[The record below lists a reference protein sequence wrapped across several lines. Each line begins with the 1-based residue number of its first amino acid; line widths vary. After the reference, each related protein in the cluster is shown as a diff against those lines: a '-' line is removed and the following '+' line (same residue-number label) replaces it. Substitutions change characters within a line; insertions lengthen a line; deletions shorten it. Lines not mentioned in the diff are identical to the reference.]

1 MPKHVFKLVNL
12 IMSKTIIVSNRLPI
26 SLRHRNGK
34 FEFKPSAGGLATGLG
49 SIYKAGENIWIGWPG
64 NTVEDPE
71 QRAEIILELHEL
83 KMAPVFLTKE
93 DVEEFYE
100 GFSNET
106 LWPAFHYFTQY
117 MVYNPD
123 HWKAYVRVN
132 EKFCEAIL
140 KKAGP
145 EDTIWIH
152 DYQLLLLPK
161 MLREKL
167 PNATIA
173 FFQHIPFPSYEIIRM
188 IPWRKQLLEG
198 IVGADLIGFH
208 TYDDMRHFL
217 SAVGRITGLSSES
230 GYIQAENRIINV
242 DSFPMGIDYDKFA
255 NQAKSRKTQRIV
267 GEFRKQVEGQ
277 KLIITIDRLDY
288 SKGIPQRIQAFGQLL
303 QQHKELHGKVSMIMI
318 VVPSRDKVQSYK
330 KLKKEIDLLVGRIN
344 SEYATLNWKPV
355 HYFYRSFPFEEL
367 SAFYNISDIALVT
380 PLRDGMNLVCKEFVA
395 SKTDQSGV
403 LILSEMAGASK
414 ELQDAVLVN
423 PNDRQGVVDAIYRAL
438 TMKLPEQKARMESMQ
453 ESLKK
458 YDVFQWV
465 KVFMDRL
472 EHVKSKQAELTSKD
486 VDAAVMTEIATAFKK
501 ASNPILFLDYDGTLT
516 GFVTNPQHAVP
527 DAELKGIVKDL
538 SGLAQVVI
546 ISGRDKDTLGKWFKD
561 QSIDMVAEHG
571 VWVKRKDENGNW
583 KLYAEIEDGWKDDIR
598 QIMEYYVLRTPGAFI
613 EEKHHSLV
621 WHFRKVESGLGDLR
635 MRELFSHLKYM
646 ARGHNLQVLEGNMVL
661 EIKRPDINKGR
672 AATALMKN
680 QEYDFVLAVG
690 DDWTDED
697 TFKAMPKNAYSIRVG
712 YAYTQANYNI
722 KSVKQVRQLLSKLSS

>member
-1 MPKHVFKLVNL
+1 
-12 IMSKTIIVSNRLPI
+12 MSKTIIVSNRLPI
-26 SLRHRNGK
+26 SIRHRNGR

-49 SIYKAGENIWIGWPG
+49 SIYKEGENIWIGWPG
-64 NTVEDPE
+64 NTVDDPE
-71 QRAEIILELHEL
+71 QRAEIILELHDL
-83 KMAPVFLTKE
+83 KMAPVFLSRE

-117 MVYNPD
+117 MVYNPE
-123 HWKAYVRVN
+123 HWDAYVRVN
-132 EKFCEAIL
+132 QKFCDAIL

-145 EDTIWIH
+145 DDTIWIH
-152 DYQLLLLPK
+152 DYQLLLLPQ
-161 MLREKL
+161 MLREVL

-188 IPWRKQLLEG
+188 IPWRKELLEG
-198 IVGADLIGFH
+198 VCGADLIGFH

-217 SAVGRITGLSSES
+217 SAVGRITGLSNES

-255 NQAKSRKTQRIV
+255 KQAKSKRTLRFVK
-267 GEFRKQVEGQ
+267 EFGKQVEDQ
-277 KLIITIDRLDY
+277 KLLLTIDRLDY
-288 SKGIPQRIQAFGQLL
+288 SKGIPQRIQAFNQLL
-303 QQHKELHGKVSMIMI
+303 EQHKELHGKVSMIMI

-330 KLKKEIDLLVGRIN
+330 ELKEEIDLLVGRIN
-344 SEYATLNWKPV
+344 SEYSTLNWVPV

-367 SAFYNISDIALVT
+367 SAFYNMSDIALVT

-395 SKTDQSGV
+395 SKTDQTGV

-414 ELQDAVLVN
+414 ELQDAILVN
-423 PNDRQGVVDAIYRAL
+423 PNDRQGVVDAIYNAL
-438 TMKLPEQKARMESMQ
+438 SMPLAEQKARISSMQ

-472 EHVKSKQAELTSKD
+472 DHVKRKQEELTSKD
-486 VDAAVMTEIATAFKK
+486 VDAKVMNEIQASFKK
-501 ASNPILFLDYDGTLT
+501 AKNAVLFLDYDGTLT
-516 GFVTNPQHAVP
+516 GFHSDPQKALP
-527 DAELKGIVKDL
+527 DAELKAIVKDL
-538 SGLAQVVI
+538 SELAQVVV
-546 ISGRDKDTLGKWFKD
+546 ISGRDKDTLGRWFEG
-561 QSIDMVAEHG
+561 QNIDMIAEHG
-571 VWVKRKDENGNW
+571 VWVKKKENKGDW
-583 KLYAEIEDGWKDDIR
+583 ELYAEVEDGWKEDIR

-621 WHFRKVESGLGDLR
+621 WHYRKVESGLGDLR

-646 ARGHNLQVLEGNMVL
+646 ARGYNLQVLEGNMVL

-672 AATALMKN
+672 AATAMMKGA
-680 QEYDFVLAVG
+680 EYDFILAIG

-712 YAYTQANYNI
+712 YAFTQANFNI
-722 KSVKQVRQLLSKLSS
+722 KSVRQVRQLLQKLTS

>member
-1 MPKHVFKLVNL
+1 
-12 IMSKTIIVSNRLPI
+12 MSKTIIVSNRLPI
-26 SLRHRNGK
+26 SLRHRNGR

-49 SIYKAGENIWIGWPG
+49 SIYKEGENIWIGWPG
-64 NTVEDPE
+64 NTVDDAE
-71 QRAEIILELHEL
+71 QRAEIIIELHEL
-83 KMAPVFLTKE
+83 KMAPVFLSKE

-145 EDTIWIH
+145 DDTIWVH
-152 DYQLLLLPK
+152 DYQLLLLPQ
-161 MLREKL
+161 MLRDVL

-173 FFQHIPFPSYEIIRM
+173 FFQHIPFPSYEILRM
-188 IPWRKQLLEG
+188 IPWRKELLEG
-198 IVGADLIGFH
+198 VCGADLIGFH

-242 DSFPMGIDYDKFA
+242 DSFPMGIDYEKFA
-255 NQAKSRKTQRIV
+255 KQAKTKKTLDFVQK
-267 GEFRKQVEGQ
+267 FRKEVGNQ
-277 KLIITIDRLDY
+277 KMLLTIDRLDY

-303 QQHKELHGKVSMIMI
+303 KQYKELHGKVSMIMV

-330 KLKKEIDLLVGRIN
+330 ELKEEIDLLVGRIN
-344 SEYATLNWKPV
+344 SEYSTLNWVPI

-367 SAFYNISDIALVT
+367 SAFYNMSDIALVT
-380 PLRDGMNLVCKEFVA
+380 PLRDGMNLVCKEYVA
-395 SKTDQSGV
+395 SRTDQSGV

-414 ELQDAVLVN
+414 ELQDAILVN
-423 PNDRQGVVDAIYRAL
+423 PNDRQGVVDAIYNAL
-438 TMKLPEQKARMESMQ
+438 SMKPEEQQARMSSMQ

-465 KVFMDRL
+465 EVFMGRVA
-472 EHVKSKQAELTSKD
+472 HVKKKQSELTSKD
-486 VDAAVMTEIATAFKK
+486 VDAKVMEEIQKDFKK
-501 ASNPILFLDYDGTLT
+501 AKKSVLFLDYDGTLT
-516 GFVTNPQHAVP
+516 GFTANPKDAVP
-527 DAELKGIVKDL
+527 DDELKKIVKEL
-538 SGLAQVVI
+538 SQTSQVVV
-546 ISGRDKDTLGKWFKD
+546 ISGRDKDTLGKWFKG
-561 QSIDMVAEHG
+561 QNIDMIAEHG
-571 VWVKRKDENGNW
+571 VWVKRKEDKGDW
-583 KLYAEIEDGWKDDIR
+583 ALYAEIEDGWKDDIR
-598 QIMEYYVLRTPGAFI
+598 KVMEYYVLRTPGAFI

-621 WHFRKVESGLGDLR
+621 WHYRKVESGLGDLR

-672 AATALMKN
+672 AATALMKGHD
-680 QEYDFVLAVG
+680 YDFVLAIG

-722 KSVKQVRQLLSKLSS
+722 KSFRQVRQLLQKLASS

>member
-1 MPKHVFKLVNL
+1 
-12 IMSKTIIVSNRLPI
+12 MSKTIIVSNRLPI

-49 SIYKAGENIWIGWPG
+49 SIYTAGENIWIGWPG

-93 DVEEFYE
+93 DIEEFYE

-117 MVYNPD
+117 MVYNPE

-132 EKFCEAIL
+132 EKFCNAIL
-140 KKAGP
+140 KKASP
-145 EDTIWIH
+145 EDTIWVH

-188 IPWRKQLLEG
+188 IPWRTQLLEG
-198 IVGADLIGFH
+198 MVGADLIGFH

-217 SAVGRITGLSSES
+217 SAVSRITGLTSES

-255 NQAKSRKTQRIV
+255 NQAKSRKTQNIV
-267 GEFRKQVEGQ
+267 REFRKQVEDQ

-288 SKGIPQRIQAFGQLL
+288 SKGIPQRIQAFDQLL

-330 KLKKEIDLLVGRIN
+330 VLKEEIDLLVGRIN
-344 SEYATLNWKPV
+344 SEYSTLNWKPV

-367 SAFYNISDIALVT
+367 SAFYSMSDIALVT

-395 SKTDQSGV
+395 SKTNQTGV

-423 PNDRQGVVDAIYRAL
+423 PNDRQGVIDAIYNSL
-438 TMKLPEQKARMESMQ
+438 SMKPEEQKARMVSMQ

-472 EHVKSKQAELTSKD
+472 DHVKRKQEELTSKD
-486 VDAAVMTEIATAFKK
+486 VDSKVMGEIEAAFKK
-501 ASNPILFLDYDGTLT
+501 AKKPILFLDYDGTLT
-516 GFVTNPQHAVP
+516 GFVSNPSEAVP
-527 DAELKGIVKDL
+527 DAELKGIIRNL
-538 SGLAQVVI
+538 SPKAQVII
-546 ISGRDKDTLGKWFKD
+546 ISGRDKDTLGTWFED
-561 QSIDMVAEHG
+561 QKVDLIAEHG
-571 VWVKRKDENGNW
+571 VWVKRKNEKGDW
-583 KLYAEIEDGWKDDIR
+583 KLYAEIEDRWKEDIR
-598 QIMEYYVLRTPGAFI
+598 EIMEYYVLRTPGAFI

-621 WHFRKVESGLGDLR
+621 WHYRKVESGLGDLR

-646 ARGHNLQVLEGNMVL
+646 ARGYNLQVLEGNMVL

-672 AATALMKN
+672 AATAIMKD
-680 QEYDFVLAVG
+680 QEYDFILAVG

-697 TFKAMPKNAYSIRVG
+697 TFKAMPKSAYSIRVG

-722 KSVKQVRQLLSKLSS
+722 KSVKQVRQLLTKLGS

>member
-1 MPKHVFKLVNL
+1 
-12 IMSKTIIVSNRLPI
+12 MSKTIIVSNRLPI

-49 SIYKAGENIWIGWPG
+49 SIYTAGENIWIGWPG

-93 DVEEFYE
+93 DIEEFYE

-117 MVYNPD
+117 MVYNPE

-132 EKFCEAIL
+132 EKFCSAIL
-140 KKAGP
+140 KKASP
-145 EDTIWIH
+145 EDTIWVH

-188 IPWRKQLLEG
+188 IPWRTQLLEG
-198 IVGADLIGFH
+198 MVGADLIGFH

-217 SAVGRITGLSSES
+217 SAVSRITGLTSES

-255 NQAKSRKTQRIV
+255 NQAKSRKTQNIV
-267 GEFRKQVEGQ
+267 REFRKQVEDQ

-288 SKGIPQRIQAFGQLL
+288 SKGIPQRIQAFDQLL

-330 KLKKEIDLLVGRIN
+330 VLKEEIDLLVGRIN
-344 SEYATLNWKPV
+344 SEYSTLNWKPV

-367 SAFYNISDIALVT
+367 SAFYSMSDIALVT

-395 SKTDQSGV
+395 SKTNQTGV

-423 PNDRQGVVDAIYRAL
+423 PNDRQGVIDAIYNSL
-438 TMKLPEQKARMESMQ
+438 SMKPEEQKARMVSMQ

-472 EHVKSKQAELTSKD
+472 DHVKRKQEELTSKD
-486 VDAAVMTEIATAFKK
+486 VDSKVMGEIEAAFKK
-501 ASNPILFLDYDGTLT
+501 AKKPILFLDYDGTLT
-516 GFVTNPQHAVP
+516 GFVSNPSEAVP
-527 DAELKGIVKDL
+527 DAELKGIIRNL
-538 SGLAQVVI
+538 SPKAQVII
-546 ISGRDKDTLGKWFKD
+546 ISGRDKDTLGTWFED
-561 QSIDMVAEHG
+561 QKVDLIAEHG
-571 VWVKRKDENGNW
+571 VWVKRKNEKGDW
-583 KLYAEIEDGWKDDIR
+583 KLYAEIEDRWKEDIR
-598 QIMEYYVLRTPGAFI
+598 EIMEYYVLRTPGAFI

-621 WHFRKVESGLGDLR
+621 WHYRKVESGLGDLR

-646 ARGHNLQVLEGNMVL
+646 ARGYNLQVLEGNMVL

-672 AATALMKN
+672 AATAIMKD
-680 QEYDFVLAVG
+680 QEYDFILAVG

-697 TFKAMPKNAYSIRVG
+697 TFKAMPKSAYSIRVG

-722 KSVKQVRQLLSKLSS
+722 KSVKQVRQLLTKLGS

>member
-1 MPKHVFKLVNL
+1 
-12 IMSKTIIVSNRLPI
+12 MSKTIIVSNRLPI
-26 SLRHRNGK
+26 SLRHRKGK

-49 SIYKAGENIWIGWPG
+49 SIYKEGENIWIGWPG

-117 MVYNPD
+117 MVYNPA
-123 HWKAYVRVN
+123 HWEAYVRVN

-145 EDTIWIH
+145 EDTIWVH

-198 IVGADLIGFH
+198 MVGADLIGFH

-255 NQAKSRKTQRIV
+255 NQAKSRKTQNIV
-267 GEFRKQVEGQ
+267 REFRKQVEDQ

-288 SKGIPQRIQAFGQLL
+288 SKGIPQRIQAFAQLL
-303 QQHKELHGKVSMIMI
+303 QEHKELHGKVAMIMI

-330 KLKKEIDLLVGRIN
+330 ELKEEIDLLVGRIN
-344 SEYATLNWKPV
+344 SEYSTLTWVPV

-367 SAFYNISDIALVT
+367 SAFYSMSDIALVT

-395 SKTDQSGV
+395 SKTNQTGV

-423 PNDRQGVVDAIYRAL
+423 PNDRQGVIDAIYNSL
-438 TMKLPEQKARMESMQ
+438 SMKPAEQKARMVSMQ

-472 EHVKSKQAELTSKD
+472 DHVKRKQEELTSKD
-486 VDAAVMTEIATAFKK
+486 VDAKVMTEIEAAFKTAK
-501 ASNPILFLDYDGTLT
+501 NPVLFLDYDGTLT
-516 GFVTNPQHAVP
+516 GFVTNPQDAVP
-527 DAELKGIVKDL
+527 DEELKGIIKDL
-538 SGLAQVVI
+538 SPIAQVVI
-546 ISGRDKDTLGKWFKD
+546 ISGRDKDTLGTWFKD
-561 QSIDMVAEHG
+561 QKVDLIAEHG
-571 VWVKRKDENGNW
+571 VWVKRKNEKGDW
-583 KLYAEIEDGWKDDIR
+583 KLYAEIEDGWKEDIR
-598 QIMEYYVLRTPGAFI
+598 KIMEYYVLRTPGAFI

-621 WHFRKVESGLGDLR
+621 WHYRKVESGLGDLR

-672 AATALMKN
+672 AATAIMKD

-722 KSVKQVRQLLSKLSS
+722 KSVKQVRQLLTKLGS

>member
-1 MPKHVFKLVNL
+1 
-12 IMSKTIIVSNRLPI
+12 MSAKTIIVSNRLPI
-26 SLRHRNGK
+26 SLRHRNGR
-34 FEFKPSAGGLATGLG
+34 FEFKPSAGGLATGLD
-49 SIYKAGENIWIGWPG
+49 SIYTSGENIWIGWPG
-64 NTVEDPE
+64 NTVDDPE
-71 QRAEIILELHEL
+71 QRAEIILELHDL
-83 KMAPVFLTKE
+83 KMAPVFLSKE

-117 MVYNPD
+117 MVYNPE
-123 HWKAYVRVN
+123 HWEAYIRVN
-132 EKFCEAIL
+132 EKFCDAIL

-145 EDTIWIH
+145 DDTIWVH

-161 MLREKL
+161 MLREAL

-198 IVGADLIGFH
+198 MVGADLIGFH

-255 NQAKSRKTQRIV
+255 NQAKSKKTQVIV
-267 GEFRKQVEGQ
+267 REFRKQVEDQ

-288 SKGIPQRIQAFGQLL
+288 SKGIPQRIQAFAQLL
-303 QQHKELHGKVSMIMI
+303 KQHKELHGKVAMIMI

-330 KLKKEIDLLVGRIN
+330 ELKEEIDLLVGRIN
-344 SEYATLNWKPV
+344 SEYSTLNWVPV

-367 SAFYNISDIALVT
+367 SAFYNMSDIALVT

-395 SKTDQSGV
+395 SKTDQTGV

-423 PNDRQGVVDAIYRAL
+423 PNDRQGVIDAIYNSL
-438 TMKLPEQKARMESMQ
+438 TMKPAEQKARMVSMQ

-472 EHVKSKQAELTSKD
+472 DHVKAKQEKLTSKD
-486 VDAAVMTEIATAFKK
+486 VDAKVMNEILAAFQK
-501 ASNPILFLDYDGTLT
+501 AKNPVLFLDYDGTLT
-516 GFVTNPQHAVP
+516 GFVTNPQDAVP
-527 DAELKGIVKDL
+527 DDELKSIVKNL
-538 SGLAQVVI
+538 SPKAQVVL
-546 ISGRDKDTLGKWFKD
+546 ISGRDKDTLGEWFKD
-561 QSIDMVAEHG
+561 QEVDLIAEHG
-571 VWVKRKDENGNW
+571 VWVKRKNESDGW
-583 KLYAEIEDGWKDDIR
+583 QLYAEIEDGWKADIR
-598 QIMEYYVLRTPGAFI
+598 KIMEYYVLRTPGAFI

-621 WHFRKVESGLGDLR
+621 WHYRKVESGLGDLR

-646 ARGHNLQVLEGNMVL
+646 ASGHNLQVLEGNMVL

-672 AATALMKN
+672 AATAIMKD

-722 KSVKQVRQLLSKLSS
+722 KSVKLVRQLLTKLGS

>member
-1 MPKHVFKLVNL
+1 
-12 IMSKTIIVSNRLPI
+12 MSKTIIVSNRLPI
-26 SLRHRNGK
+26 SLRHRKGK

-49 SIYKAGENIWIGWPG
+49 SIYKEGENIWIGWPG

-71 QRAEIILELHEL
+71 QRAEIMLELHAL

-117 MVYNPD
+117 MVYNPA
-123 HWKAYVRVN
+123 HWEAYVRVN

-140 KKAGP
+140 KRAGP
-145 EDTIWIH
+145 EDTIWVH

-198 IVGADLIGFH
+198 MVGADLIGFH

-255 NQAKSRKTQRIV
+255 NQAKSRKTQGIV
-267 GEFRKQVEGQ
+267 REFRKQVEDQ

-288 SKGIPQRIQAFGQLL
+288 SKGIPQRIQAFAQLL
-303 QQHKELHGKVSMIMI
+303 KEHKELHGKVAMIMI

-330 KLKKEIDLLVGRIN
+330 ELKEEIDLLVGRIN
-344 SEYATLNWKPV
+344 SEYSTLTWVPV

-367 SAFYNISDIALVT
+367 SAFYNMSDIALVT

-395 SKTDQSGV
+395 SKTDQTGV

-423 PNDRQGVVDAIYRAL
+423 PNDRQSVIDAIYNSL
-438 TMKLPEQKARMESMQ
+438 SMKPAEQKARMVSMQ

-472 EHVKSKQAELTSKD
+472 DHVKRKQEELTSKD
-486 VDAAVMTEIATAFKK
+486 VDAKVMAEIEAAFKK
-501 ASNPILFLDYDGTLT
+501 AKNPVLFLDYDGTLT
-516 GFVTNPQHAVP
+516 GFVTNPQDAVP
-527 DAELKGIVKDL
+527 DAELKGIIKDL
-538 SGLAQVVI
+538 SPIAQVVI
-546 ISGRDKDTLGKWFKD
+546 ISGRDKDTLGTWFKD
-561 QSIDMVAEHG
+561 QKVDLIAEHG
-571 VWVKRKDENGNW
+571 VWVKRKNEKGDW
-583 KLYAEIEDGWKDDIR
+583 KLYAEIEDGWKEDIR
-598 QIMEYYVLRTPGAFI
+598 KIMEYYVLRTPGAFI

-621 WHFRKVESGLGDLR
+621 WHYRKVESGLGDLR

-672 AATALMKN
+672 ATTAIMKD
-680 QEYDFVLAVG
+680 QEYDFILAVG

-697 TFKAMPKNAYSIRVG
+697 TFKAMPKSAYSIRVG

-722 KSVKQVRQLLSKLSS
+722 KSVKQVRQLLAKLSS

>member
-1 MPKHVFKLVNL
+1 
-12 IMSKTIIVSNRLPI
+12 MSKTIIVSNRLPI
-26 SLRHRNGK
+26 SLRHRNGR

-49 SIYKAGENIWIGWPG
+49 SIYKEGENIWIGWPG
-64 NTVEDPE
+64 NTVDDPE

-83 KMAPVFLTKE
+83 KMAPVFLSKE

-117 MVYNPD
+117 MVYNPE
-123 HWKAYVRVN
+123 HWEAYVRVN
-132 EKFCEAIL
+132 QKFCDAIL

-145 EDTIWIH
+145 DDTIWIH
-152 DYQLLLLPK
+152 DYQLLLLPQ
-161 MLREKL
+161 MLREVL

-198 IVGADLIGFH
+198 VCGADLIGFH

-217 SAVGRITGLSSES
+217 SAVGRITGLSNES

-255 NQAKSRKTQRIV
+255 KQAKSKRTLRFV
-267 GEFRKQVEGQ
+267 EEFGKQVEDQ
-277 KLIITIDRLDY
+277 KLLLTIDRLDY
-288 SKGIPQRIQAFGQLL
+288 SKGIPQRIQAFNQLL
-303 QQHKELHGKVSMIMI
+303 EQHKELHGKVSMIMI

-330 KLKKEIDLLVGRIN
+330 ELKEEIDLLVGRIN
-344 SEYATLNWKPV
+344 SEYSTLNWVPV

-367 SAFYNISDIALVT
+367 SAFYNMSDIALVT

-395 SKTDQSGV
+395 SKTDQTGV

-414 ELQDAVLVN
+414 ELQDAILVN
-423 PNDRQGVVDAIYRAL
+423 PNDRQGVVDAIYNAL
-438 TMKLPEQKARMESMQ
+438 SMPQAEQVARMSTMQ

-472 EHVKSKQAELTSKD
+472 DHVKQKQEELTSKD
-486 VDAAVMTEIATAFKK
+486 VDAKVMNEIQSSFKK
-501 ASNPILFLDYDGTLT
+501 AKNSVLFLDYDGTLT
-516 GFVTNPQHAVP
+516 GFHSDPQKAYP
-527 DAELKGIVKDL
+527 DEELKKIVKDL
-538 SGLAQVVI
+538 SELAQVVV
-546 ISGRDKDTLGKWFKD
+546 ISGRDKDTLGKWFD
-561 QSIDMVAEHG
+561 GQNIDMIAEHG
-571 VWVKRKDENGNW
+571 VWVKKKENKEDW
-583 KLYAEIEDGWKDDIR
+583 ELYAEVEDVWKDDIR
-598 QIMEYYVLRTPGAFI
+598 KVMEYYVLRTPGAFI

-621 WHFRKVESGLGDLR
+621 WHYRKVESGLGDLR

-646 ARGHNLQVLEGNMVL
+646 ARGYNLQVLEGNMVL

-672 AATALMKN
+672 AATAMMKGI
-680 QEYDFVLAVG
+680 EYDFILAIG

-722 KSVKQVRQLLSKLSS
+722 KSFRQVRQLLQKLTS

>member
-1 MPKHVFKLVNL
+1 
-12 IMSKTIIVSNRLPI
+12 MSKTIIVSNRLPI
-26 SLRHRNGK
+26 SLRHRNGR

-49 SIYKAGENIWIGWPG
+49 SIYKEGENIWIGWPG
-64 NTVEDPE
+64 NTVDDAE
-71 QRAEIILELHEL
+71 QRAEIILELNEL
-83 KMAPVFLTKE
+83 KMAPVFLSKE

-117 MVYNPD
+117 MVYNPE
-123 HWKAYVRVN
+123 HWEAYVRVN
-132 EKFCEAIL
+132 QKFCDAIL

-145 EDTIWIH
+145 DDTIWIH
-152 DYQLLLLPK
+152 DYQLMLLPQ
-161 MLREKL
+161 MLREVL

-188 IPWRKQLLEG
+188 IPWRKELLTG
-198 IVGADLIGFH
+198 VCGADLIGFH

-217 SAVGRITGLSSES
+217 SAVGRITGLSNES

-255 NQAKSRKTQRIV
+255 KQAKSKRTLRFV
-267 GEFRKQVEGQ
+267 EEFGKQVEDQ
-277 KLIITIDRLDY
+277 KLLLTIDRLDY
-288 SKGIPQRIQAFGQLL
+288 SKGIPQRIQAFNQLL
-303 QQHKELHGKVSMIMI
+303 EQHKELHGKVSMIMI

-330 KLKKEIDLLVGRIN
+330 ELKEEIDLLVGRIN
-344 SEYATLNWKPV
+344 SEYSTLNWVPV

-367 SAFYNISDIALVT
+367 SAFYNMSDIALVT

-395 SKTDQSGV
+395 SKTDQTGV

-414 ELQDAVLVN
+414 ELQDAILVN
-423 PNDRQGVVDAIYRAL
+423 PNDRQGVVDAIYNAL
-438 TMKLPEQKARMESMQ
+438 SMPETEQVTRMKSMQ

-472 EHVKSKQAELTSKD
+472 EHVKQKQEELTSKD
-486 VDAAVMTEIATAFKK
+486 VDAKVMNEIQASFKNAKNAV
-501 ASNPILFLDYDGTLT
+501 LFLDYDGTLT
-516 GFVTNPQHAVP
+516 GFHSDPQKANP
-527 DAELKGIVKDL
+527 DAELRAIVKDL
-538 SGLAQVVI
+538 SALAQVVI
-546 ISGRDKDTLGKWFKD
+546 ISGRDKDTLGEWFEG
-561 QSIDMVAEHG
+561 QNIDMIAEHG
-571 VWVKRKDENGNW
+571 VWVKKKEDQGNW
-583 KLYAEIEDGWKDDIR
+583 ELYAEVEDSWKDDIR
-598 QIMEYYVLRTPGAFI
+598 KVMEYYVLRTPGAFI

-621 WHFRKVESGLGDLR
+621 WHYRKVESGLGDLR

-646 ARGHNLQVLEGNMVL
+646 ARGYNLQVLEGNMVL

-672 AATALMKN
+672 AATAMMKGM
-680 QEYDFVLAVG
+680 EYDFILAIG

-722 KSVKQVRQLLSKLSS
+722 KSFRQVRQLLQKLTS

>member
-1 MPKHVFKLVNL
+1 
-12 IMSKTIIVSNRLPI
+12 MSKTIIVSNRLPI
-26 SLRHRNGK
+26 SLRHRNGR

-49 SIYKAGENIWIGWPG
+49 SIYKEGENIWIGWPG
-64 NTVEDPE
+64 NTVDDPE

-83 KMAPVFLTKE
+83 KMAPVFLSKE

-117 MVYNPD
+117 MVYNPE
-123 HWKAYVRVN
+123 HWEAYVRVN
-132 EKFCEAIL
+132 QKFCDAIL

-145 EDTIWIH
+145 DDTIWIH
-152 DYQLLLLPK
+152 DYQLLLLPQ
-161 MLREKL
+161 MLREVL

-188 IPWRKQLLEG
+188 IPWRKELLNG
-198 IVGADLIGFH
+198 VCGADLIGFH

-255 NQAKSRKTQRIV
+255 KQAKSKRTQRFV
-267 GEFRKQVEGQ
+267 GEFGKQVEGQ
-277 KLIITIDRLDY
+277 KLLLTIDRLDY
-288 SKGIPQRIQAFGQLL
+288 SKGIPQRIQAFNQLL
-303 QQHKELHGKVSMIMI
+303 EQHKELHGKVSMIMI

-330 KLKKEIDLLVGRIN
+330 ELKEEIDLLVGRIN
-344 SEYATLNWKPV
+344 SEYSTLNWVPV

-367 SAFYNISDIALVT
+367 SAFYNMSDIALVT

-395 SKTDQSGV
+395 SKTDQTGV

-414 ELQDAVLVN
+414 ELQDAILVN
-423 PNDRQGVVDAIYRAL
+423 PNDRQGVVDAIYNAL
-438 TMKLPEQKARMESMQ
+438 SMPLAEQKARISSMQ

-465 KVFMDRL
+465 RVFMDRL
-472 EHVKSKQAELTSKD
+472 EHVKKKQEELTSKD
-486 VDAAVMTEIATAFKK
+486 VDTKVMNEIQASFKK
-501 ASNPILFLDYDGTLT
+501 AKNAVLFLDYDGTLT
-516 GFVTNPQHAVP
+516 GFHSDPQKAYP
-527 DAELKGIVKDL
+527 DEELKKIVKDL
-538 SGLAQVVI
+538 SALAQVVV
-546 ISGRDKDTLGKWFKD
+546 ISGRDKDTLGKWFNG
-561 QSIDMVAEHG
+561 QHIDMIAEHG
-571 VWVKRKDENGNW
+571 VWVKKKENKGDW
-583 KLYAEIEDGWKDDIR
+583 ELYAEVEDGWKDDIR
-598 QIMEYYVLRTPGAFI
+598 KVMEYYVLRTPGAFI

-621 WHFRKVESGLGDLR
+621 WHYRKVESGLGDLR

-646 ARGHNLQVLEGNMVL
+646 ARGYNLQVLEGNMVL

-672 AATALMKN
+672 AATAMMKGA
-680 QEYDFVLAVG
+680 EYDFILAIG

-722 KSVKQVRQLLSKLSS
+722 KSFRQVRQLLQKLTS

>member
-1 MPKHVFKLVNL
+1 
-12 IMSKTIIVSNRLPI
+12 MSKTIIVSNRLPI

-49 SIYKAGENIWIGWPG
+49 SIYTAGENIWIGWPG

-71 QRAEIILELHEL
+71 QRAEILLELHEL

-93 DVEEFYE
+93 DIEEFYE

-117 MVYNPD
+117 MVYNPE

-132 EKFCEAIL
+132 EKFCDAIL
-140 KKAGP
+140 KKASP
-145 EDTIWIH
+145 EDTIWVH

-217 SAVGRITGLSSES
+217 SAVSRITGLSSES

-255 NQAKSRKTQRIV
+255 NQAKSRKTQNIV
-267 GEFRKQVEGQ
+267 REFRKQVEDK

-288 SKGIPQRIQAFGQLL
+288 SKGIPQRIQAFDQLL

-330 KLKKEIDLLVGRIN
+330 VLKEEIDLLVGRIN
-344 SEYATLNWKPV
+344 SEYSTLNWKPV

-367 SAFYNISDIALVT
+367 SAFYSMSDIALVT

-395 SKTDQSGV
+395 SKTDQTGV

-423 PNDRQGVVDAIYRAL
+423 PNDRQGVIDAIYNSL
-438 TMKLPEQKARMESMQ
+438 SMKPEEQKARMVSMQ

-472 EHVKSKQAELTSKD
+472 DHVKRKQEELTSKD
-486 VDAAVMTEIATAFKK
+486 VDSKVMGEIEAAFKK
-501 ASNPILFLDYDGTLT
+501 AKKPILFLDYDGTLT
-516 GFVTNPQHAVP
+516 GFVSNPSEAVP
-527 DAELKGIVKDL
+527 DAELKGIIRNL
-538 SGLAQVVI
+538 SPKAQVII
-546 ISGRDKDTLGKWFKD
+546 ISGRDKDTLGTWFED
-561 QSIDMVAEHG
+561 QKVDLIAEHG
-571 VWVKRKDENGNW
+571 VWVKRKNEKGDW
-583 KLYAEIEDGWKDDIR
+583 KLYAEIEDRWKEDIR
-598 QIMEYYVLRTPGAFI
+598 EIMEYYVLRTPGAFI

-621 WHFRKVESGLGDLR
+621 WHYRKVESGLGDLR

-646 ARGHNLQVLEGNMVL
+646 ARGYNLQVLEGNMVL

-672 AATALMKN
+672 AATAIMKD
-680 QEYDFVLAVG
+680 QEYDFILAVG

-697 TFKAMPKNAYSIRVG
+697 TFKAMPKSAYSIRVG

-722 KSVKQVRQLLSKLSS
+722 KSVKQVRQLLTKLGS

>member
-1 MPKHVFKLVNL
+1 
-12 IMSKTIIVSNRLPI
+12 MSKTIIVSNRLPI
-26 SLRHRNGK
+26 SLRHRNGR
-34 FEFKPSAGGLATGLG
+34 FEFKPSAGGLAKGLG
-49 SIYKAGENIWIGWPG
+49 SIYKEGDNIWIGWPG
-64 NTVEDPE
+64 NTVDDPE
-71 QRAEIILELHEL
+71 QRAEIILELHDL
-83 KMAPVFLTKE
+83 KMAPVFLSKE

-117 MVYNPD
+117 MIYNPE
-123 HWKAYVRVN
+123 HWEAYVRVN
-132 EKFCEAIL
+132 QKFCDAIL

-145 EDTIWIH
+145 DDTIWIH
-152 DYQLLLLPK
+152 DYQLLLLPQ
-161 MLREKL
+161 MLREVL

-188 IPWRKQLLEG
+188 IPWRKELLAG
-198 IVGADLIGFH
+198 MCGADLIGFH

-217 SAVGRITGLSSES
+217 SAVGRINGLSSES

-255 NQAKSRKTQRIV
+255 KQAKSKRTLSFV
-267 GEFRKQVEGQ
+267 EEFGKQVEDQ
-277 KLIITIDRLDY
+277 KLLLTIDRLDY
-288 SKGIPQRIQAFGQLL
+288 SKGIPQRIQAFNQLL
-303 QQHKELHGKVSMIMI
+303 EQHKELHGKVSMIMI

-330 KLKKEIDLLVGRIN
+330 ELKEEIDLLVGRIN
-344 SEYATLNWKPV
+344 SEYSTLNWVPV

-367 SAFYNISDIALVT
+367 SAFYNMSDIALVT

-395 SKTDQSGV
+395 SKTDQTGV

-414 ELQDAVLVN
+414 ELQDAILVN
-423 PNDRQGVVDAIYRAL
+423 PNDRQGVVDAIFNAL
-438 TMKLPEQKARMESMQ
+438 SMPLDEQIARMNSMQ

-472 EHVKSKQAELTSKD
+472 DHVKKKQEELTSKD
-486 VDAAVMTEIATAFKK
+486 VDTKVMNEIQASFKK
-501 ASNPILFLDYDGTLT
+501 AKKAILFLDYDGTLT
-516 GFVTNPQHAVP
+516 GFHSDPQKAVP
-527 DAELKGIVKDL
+527 DDELRGIVKDL
-538 SGLAQVVI
+538 SELAQVVI
-546 ISGRDKDTLGKWFKD
+546 ISGRDKDTLGRWFEG
-561 QSIDMVAEHG
+561 QHIDMIAEHG
-571 VWVKRKDENGNW
+571 VWVKKKEDKGDWE
-583 KLYAEIEDGWKDDIR
+583 LYAEVEDGWKDDIR
-598 QIMEYYVLRTPGAFI
+598 KVMEYYVLRTPGAFI

-621 WHFRKVESGLGDLR
+621 WHYRKVESGLGDLR

-672 AATALMKN
+672 AATAMMKGM
-680 QEYDFVLAVG
+680 EYDFILAIG

-712 YAYTQANYNI
+712 YAYTQANFNI
-722 KSVKQVRQLLSKLSS
+722 KSVKQVRQLLQKLTS

>member
-1 MPKHVFKLVNL
+1 
-12 IMSKTIIVSNRLPI
+12 MSKTIIVSNRLPI
-26 SLRHRNGK
+26 SLRHRNGR

-49 SIYKAGENIWIGWPG
+49 SIYKEGENIWIGWPG
-64 NTVEDPE
+64 NTVDDPE

-83 KMAPVFLTKE
+83 KMAPVFLSKE
-93 DVEEFYE
+93 DVEQFYE

-117 MVYNPD
+117 MVYNPE
-123 HWKAYVRVN
+123 HWEAYVRVN
-132 EKFCEAIL
+132 QKFCDAIL

-152 DYQLLLLPK
+152 DYQLLLLPQ
-161 MLREKL
+161 MLREVL

-173 FFQHIPFPSYEIIRM
+173 FFQHIPFPSYEILRM
-188 IPWRKQLLEG
+188 IPWRKELLSG
-198 IVGADLIGFH
+198 VCGADLIGFH

-217 SAVGRITGLSSES
+217 SAVGRITGLSNES

-242 DSFPMGIDYDKFA
+242 DSFPMGIDYHKFA
-255 NQAKSRKTQRIV
+255 KQAKSKRTLRFV
-267 GEFRKQVEGQ
+267 EEFGKQVEDQ
-277 KLIITIDRLDY
+277 KLLLTIDRLDY
-288 SKGIPQRIQAFGQLL
+288 SKGIPQRIQAFNQLL
-303 QQHKELHGKVSMIMI
+303 EQHPELHGKVSMIMI

-330 KLKKEIDLLVGRIN
+330 ELKEEIDLLVGRIN
-344 SEYATLNWKPV
+344 SEYSTLNWVPV

-367 SAFYNISDIALVT
+367 SAFYNMSDIALVT

-395 SKTDQSGV
+395 SKTDQTGV

-414 ELQDAVLVN
+414 ELQDAILVN
-423 PNDRQGVVDAIYRAL
+423 PNDRQGVVDAIYNAL
-438 TMKLPEQKARMESMQ
+438 SMPQTEQIARMSSMQ

-472 EHVKSKQAELTSKD
+472 DHVKQKQEELTSKD
-486 VDAAVMTEIATAFKK
+486 VDAKVMNEIQTSFKK
-501 ASNPILFLDYDGTLT
+501 AKNAILFLDYDGTLT
-516 GFVTNPQHAVP
+516 GFHSDPQKALP
-527 DAELKGIVKDL
+527 DTELKEIISDL
-538 SGLAQVVI
+538 SPKAQVVI
-546 ISGRDKDTLGKWFKD
+546 ISGRDKDTLGKWFEGQD
-561 QSIDMVAEHG
+561 IDMIAEHG
-571 VWVKRKDENGNW
+571 VWVKRKEDKKTDWE
-583 KLYAEIEDGWKDDIR
+583 LYAEVEDSWKDDIR
-598 QIMEYYVLRTPGAFI
+598 KVMEYYVLRTPGAFI

-621 WHFRKVESGLGDLR
+621 WHYRKVESGLGDLR

-646 ARGHNLQVLEGNMVL
+646 ARGYNLQVLEGNMVL

-672 AATALMKN
+672 AATAMMKGI
-680 QEYDFVLAVG
+680 EYDFVLAIG

-722 KSVKQVRQLLSKLSS
+722 KSFRQVRQLLQKLTS

>member
-1 MPKHVFKLVNL
+1 
-12 IMSKTIIVSNRLPI
+12 MSKTIIVSNRLPI
-26 SLRHRNGK
+26 SLRHRNGR

-49 SIYKAGENIWIGWPG
+49 SIYKEGENIWIGWPG
-64 NTVEDPE
+64 NTVDDPE
-71 QRAEIILELHEL
+71 QRAEIILELHDL
-83 KMAPVFLTKE
+83 KMAPVFLSKE

-117 MVYNPD
+117 MVYNPE
-123 HWKAYVRVN
+123 HWEAYVRVN
-132 EKFCEAIL
+132 QKFCDAIL

-145 EDTIWIH
+145 DDTIWIH
-152 DYQLLLLPK
+152 DYQLLLLPQ
-161 MLREKL
+161 MLREVL

-188 IPWRKQLLEG
+188 IPWRKELLEG
-198 IVGADLIGFH
+198 VCGADLIGFH

-255 NQAKSRKTQRIV
+255 KQAKSKRTLRFV
-267 GEFRKQVEGQ
+267 EEFGKQVEDQ
-277 KLIITIDRLDY
+277 KLLLTIDRLDY
-288 SKGIPQRIQAFGQLL
+288 SKGIPQRIQAFNQLL
-303 QQHKELHGKVSMIMI
+303 EQHKELHGKVSMIMI

-330 KLKKEIDLLVGRIN
+330 ELKEEIDLLVGRIN
-344 SEYATLNWKPV
+344 SEYSTLNWVPV

-367 SAFYNISDIALVT
+367 SAFYNMSDIALVT

-395 SKTDQSGV
+395 SKTDQTGV

-414 ELQDAVLVN
+414 ELQDAILVN
-423 PNDRQGVVDAIYRAL
+423 PNDRQGVVDAIFNAL
-438 TMKLPEQKARMESMQ
+438 SMPLDEQKFRINSMQ

-472 EHVKSKQAELTSKD
+472 DHVKRKQEELTSKD
-486 VDAAVMTEIATAFKK
+486 VDAKVMNEIQASFKK
-501 ASNPILFLDYDGTLT
+501 AKNAVLFLDYDGTLT
-516 GFVTNPQHAVP
+516 GFHSDPQKAIP

-538 SGLAQVVI
+538 SKLAQVVV
-546 ISGRDKDTLGKWFKD
+546 ISGRDKDTLGRWFEG
-561 QSIDMVAEHG
+561 QHIDMIAEHG
-571 VWVKRKDENGNW
+571 VWVKKKENKGDW
-583 KLYAEIEDGWKDDIR
+583 ELYAEVEDGWKDDIR

-621 WHFRKVESGLGDLR
+621 WHYRKVESGLGDLR

-672 AATALMKN
+672 AATAMMKGA
-680 QEYDFVLAVG
+680 EYDFILAIG

-712 YAYTQANYNI
+712 YAFTQANFNI
-722 KSVKQVRQLLSKLSS
+722 KSVKQVRQLLQKLTS

>member
-1 MPKHVFKLVNL
+1 
-12 IMSKTIIVSNRLPI
+12 MSKTIIVSNRLPI
-26 SLRHRNGK
+26 SLRHRNGR

-49 SIYKAGENIWIGWPG
+49 SIYKEGDNIWIGWPG
-64 NTVEDPE
+64 NTVDDPE
-71 QRAEIILELHEL
+71 QSAEIILELHEL
-83 KMAPVFLTKE
+83 KMAPVFLSKE

-117 MVYNPD
+117 MVYNPE
-123 HWKAYVRVN
+123 HWGAYVRVN
-132 EKFCEAIL
+132 QKFCDAIL

-145 EDTIWIH
+145 DDTIWIH
-152 DYQLLLLPK
+152 DYQLLLLPQ
-161 MLREKL
+161 MLREVL

-188 IPWRKQLLEG
+188 IPWRKELLAG
-198 IVGADLIGFH
+198 MCGADLIGFH

-217 SAVGRITGLSSES
+217 SAVGRINGLSSES

-255 NQAKSRKTQRIV
+255 KQAKSKRTLNFVK
-267 GEFRKQVEGQ
+267 EFGKQVEDQ
-277 KLIITIDRLDY
+277 KLLLTIDRLDY
-288 SKGIPQRIQAFGQLL
+288 SKGIPQRIQAFNQLL
-303 QQHKELHGKVSMIMI
+303 KQHKELHGKVSMIMI

-330 KLKKEIDLLVGRIN
+330 ELKEEIDLLVGRIN
-344 SEYATLNWKPV
+344 SEYSTLTWVPV

-367 SAFYNISDIALVT
+367 SAFYNMSDIALVT

-395 SKTDQSGV
+395 SKTDQTGV

-414 ELQDAVLVN
+414 ELQDAILVN
-423 PNDRQGVVDAIYRAL
+423 PNDRQGVVDAIFNAL
-438 TMKLPEQKARMESMQ
+438 SMPIEEQKARMNSMQ

-472 EHVKSKQAELTSKD
+472 DHVKKKQEELTSKD
-486 VDAAVMTEIATAFKK
+486 VDTKVMNEIQASFKK
-501 ASNPILFLDYDGTLT
+501 AKKAILFLDYDGTLT
-516 GFVTNPQHAVP
+516 GFHSDPQKALP
-527 DAELKGIVKDL
+527 DAELRGIVKDL
-538 SGLAQVVI
+538 SALSQVVI
-546 ISGRDKDTLGKWFKD
+546 ISGRDKDTLGKWFEG
-561 QSIDMVAEHG
+561 QHIDMIAEHG
-571 VWVKRKDENGNW
+571 VWVKRKEDKGDWE
-583 KLYAEIEDGWKDDIR
+583 LYAEVEDGWKDDIR
-598 QIMEYYVLRTPGAFI
+598 KVMEYYVLRTPGAFI

-621 WHFRKVESGLGDLR
+621 WHYRKVESGLGDLR

-646 ARGHNLQVLEGNMVL
+646 ARGYNLQVLEGNMVL

-672 AATALMKN
+672 AATAMMKGM
-680 QEYDFVLAVG
+680 EYDFILAIG

-712 YAYTQANYNI
+712 YAYTQANFNI
-722 KSVKQVRQLLSKLSS
+722 KSVKQVRQLLQKLTS

>member
-1 MPKHVFKLVNL
+1 
-12 IMSKTIIVSNRLPI
+12 MSKTIIVSNRLPI

-49 SIYKAGENIWIGWPG
+49 SIYTAGENIWIGWPG

-93 DVEEFYE
+93 DIEEFYE

-117 MVYNPD
+117 MVYNPE

-132 EKFCEAIL
+132 EKFCNAIL
-140 KKAGP
+140 KKASP
-145 EDTIWIH
+145 EDTIWVH

-188 IPWRKQLLEG
+188 IPWRTQLLEG
-198 IVGADLIGFH
+198 MVGADLIGFH

-217 SAVGRITGLSSES
+217 SAVSRITGLTSES

-255 NQAKSRKTQRIV
+255 NQAKSRKTQNIV
-267 GEFRKQVEGQ
+267 REFRKQVEDQ

-288 SKGIPQRIQAFGQLL
+288 SKGIPQRIQAFDQLL

-330 KLKKEIDLLVGRIN
+330 VLKEEIDLLVGRIN
-344 SEYATLNWKPV
+344 SEYSTLNWKPV

-367 SAFYNISDIALVT
+367 SAFYSMSDIALVT

-395 SKTDQSGV
+395 SKTDQTGV

-423 PNDRQGVVDAIYRAL
+423 PYDRQGVIDAIYNAL
-438 TMKLPEQKARMESMQ
+438 SMNPAEQKARMVSMQ
-453 ESLKK
+453 QSLKK

-472 EHVKSKQAELTSKD
+472 DHVKRKQEELTSKD
-486 VDAAVMTEIATAFKK
+486 VDAKVMSEIESDFKK
-501 ASNPILFLDYDGTLT
+501 AKNPVLFLDYDGTLT
-516 GFVTNPQHAVP
+516 GFVSNPTEAVP
-527 DAELKGIVKDL
+527 DAELKDIIKKL
-538 SGLAQVVI
+538 SPIAQVVI
-546 ISGRDKDTLGKWFKD
+546 ISGRDKDTLGTWFKD
-561 QSIDMVAEHG
+561 HKVDLIAEHG
-571 VWVKRKDENGNW
+571 VWVKRKNEKGDW
-583 KLYAEIEDGWKDDIR
+583 KLYAEIEDGWKEDIR
-598 QIMEYYVLRTPGAFI
+598 KIMEYYVLRTPGAFI

-621 WHFRKVESGLGDLR
+621 WHYRKVESGLGDLR

-646 ARGHNLQVLEGNMVL
+646 ARGHNLQVLEGNKVL

-672 AATALMKN
+672 AATAIMKD
-680 QEYDFVLAVG
+680 QEHDFILAVG

-722 KSVKQVRQLLSKLSS
+722 KSVKQVRQLLTKLGS